1 MLSLA
6 CWLSLLVMLLPDIHL
21 LRVLSQVCAA
31 LQLTCTGEV
40 EAERDRVGSGLV
52 PQVLVVLLFPVPS

>member
-1 MLSLA
+1 
-6 CWLSLLVMLLPDIHL
+6 MLLPDLHL

-40 EAERDRVGSGLV
+40 EAERDRVGSALV
-52 PQVLVVLLFPVPS
+52 PQVLAVLLFPVPP